1 MSGTLKSANY
11 RNVHTLGFV
20 CWVSLDIMYLLS
32 LNCNPDKTKRTA
44 ATSEDKVHE
53 SLISFYTFVYMR
65 MPVMT
70 KFFISQI
77 PVHTTAVAT
86 WCNRWTRFS
95 TLFIS
100 FVTTSKL
107 VSTSCELLECSLPA
121 LNPNLSCFLLVFLL
135 FLTPAMSQELVK
147 EKKCFHGGMGK
158 KWSRGSSGNVVQSGG
173 KIFCVSVPCRPT
185 PPVPLG
191 VFCQSKKTA
200 RGRRTHLSVNF
211 KNFGQSIL
219 DFRRRQ

>member
-1 MSGTLKSANY
+1 
-11 RNVHTLGFV
+11 
-20 CWVSLDIMYLLS
+20 MYFLS
-32 LNCNPDKTKRTA
+32 LNCNLDKTKRTA
-44 ATSEDKVHE
+44 ATSEHKVYE
-53 SLISFYTFVYMR
+53 SFYTFVYMS

-70 KFFISQI
+70 KLFISQI
-77 PVHTTAVAT
+77 HVHTTAVAT

-121 LNPNLSCFLLVFLL
+121 LNPNLSCFLLVFQL
-135 FLTPAMSQELVK
+135 FLTPAISQDLVK

-158 KWSRGSSGNVVQSGG
+158 KWSAGSSGNVVQSGD
-173 KIFCVSVPCRPT
+173 KSFCVPVPVPCRPT

-191 VFCQSKKTA
+191 V
-200 RGRRTHLSVNF
+200 
-211 KNFGQSIL
+211 
-219 DFRRRQ
+219 

>member
-20 CWVSLDIMYLLS
+20 CWVSLDIMYLHS

-53 SLISFYTFVYMR
+53 SLISFYTFVYIS

-121 LNPNLSCFLLVFLL
+121 LDPNLSCFFLVFQL
-135 FLTPAMSQELVK
+135 FLTPAMSLELVK

-158 KWSRGSSGNVVQSGG
+158 KWSRGSSGNVVQSGD
-173 KIFCVSVPCRPT
+173 KIFCVPVPIPCRPT

-191 VFCQSKKTA
+191 V
-200 RGRRTHLSVNF
+200 
-211 KNFGQSIL
+211 
-219 DFRRRQ
+219 

>member
-20 CWVSLDIMYLLS
+20 CWVYLDIMYLLS
-32 LNCNPDKTKRTA
+32 LNCKPDKTKRTA
-44 ATSEDKVHE
+44 VTSEDKVYE
-53 SLISFYTFVYMR
+53 SLISLYTFVYMS

-100 FVTTSKL
+100 FVKTSKL

-121 LNPNLSCFLLVFLL
+121 LNPNLSCFLLVFQP
-135 FLTPAMSQELVK
+135 FLTPAMSQELAK

-158 KWSRGSSGNVVQSGG
+158 KWSTGSSGNKVQSGD
-173 KIFCVSVPCRPT
+173 KIFCVPVPLPCRPT

-191 VFCQSKKTA
+191 V
-200 RGRRTHLSVNF
+200 
-211 KNFGQSIL
+211 
-219 DFRRRQ
+219 